1 MEEEKVMTREEV
13 KQEMLDYIENKY
25 DEEFEI
31 YDIEYGSWDNG
42 GVEIMRAYPKGGE
55 SYNYFFVERKG
66 KNDITDDY
74 VLFTMK
80 NIYEEKI
87 ITSVKKYFPNAVIR
101 VGITC
106 STPIPDS
113 FRPDMNFS
121 EFEKF
126 ANKKASIGCSVYLVA
141 ENEEDIDQ
149 EKRKLLKKEL
159 MKINDVGNITYL
171 GYSAEEFETYVI
183 NDPYNSIETHSS
195 YSTNGLKVEIDED
208 WGEIDFDYK
217 YKENE

>member
-66 KNDITDDY
+66 KNDIPDDY

-87 ITSVKKYFPNAVIR
+87 IT
-101 VGITC
+101 
-106 STPIPDS
+106 
-113 FRPDMNFS
+113 
-121 EFEKF
+121 
-126 ANKKASIGCSVYLVA
+126 
-141 ENEEDIDQ
+141 
-149 EKRKLLKKEL
+149 
-159 MKINDVGNITYL
+159 
-171 GYSAEEFETYVI
+171 
-183 NDPYNSIETHSS
+183 
-195 YSTNGLKVEIDED
+195 
-208 WGEIDFDYK
+208 
-217 YKENE
+217 